1 MAVQY
6 LLSHTILEHGL
17 PYTPITSMNKQTNF
31 EDHEKILLFLRDPQI
46 VFLAILKNILEQK
59 FNGSIGI
66 KSLGGPIGNNE
77 DRKETQ

>member
-1 MAVQY
+1 
-6 LLSHTILEHGL
+6 
-17 PYTPITSMNKQTNF
+17 MNKQTKY
-31 EDHEKILLFLRDPQI
+31 EGREQILLFLCDPQI

-77 DRKETQ
+77 DRKEIQ